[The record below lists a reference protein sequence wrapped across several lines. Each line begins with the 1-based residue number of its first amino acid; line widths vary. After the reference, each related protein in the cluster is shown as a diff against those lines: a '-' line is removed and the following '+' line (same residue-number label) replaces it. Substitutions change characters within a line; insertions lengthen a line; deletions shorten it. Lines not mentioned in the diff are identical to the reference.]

1 VSARERF
8 ADKVMFVTGA
18 GGGIARA
25 TSELFAQEGGR
36 VFATDVDTDAGA
48 QLVDRIRAVGGTA
61 VFEQCDST
69 DPDSVAAALR
79 ACDAEYGALNVL
91 FNCAGGTIGKDG
103 SLTETGFDAWRT
115 SLDLNLMHVLYTCRF
130 GLDLLRR
137 SRGNAIVNMSSVA
150 AVRGGVGAAMYTAAK
165 GGVISLT
172 RLLAAEGAPY
182 GIRAN
187 AVAPGMILTER
198 IRQRNRARTGSA
210 DGLPPSVAAALE
222 THPFSVGEPVDI
234 ANIVLFLASEESR
247 MLTGHVINADGGV
260 TAY

>member
-1 VSARERF
+1 VRIRERF
-8 ADKVMFVTGA
+8 AGKVMFVTGA
-18 GGGIARA
+18 CGGIARV

-36 VFATDVDTDAGA
+36 IFATDVDVEAGT
-48 QLVDRIRAVGGTA
+48 QLVRRIRATGGTA
-61 VFEQCDST
+61 IFRQCDVT

-79 ACDAEYGALNVL
+79 TCDAEYGALNVL

-103 SLTETGFDAWRT
+103 SLTETGLDTWRA
-115 SLDLNLMHVLYTCRF
+115 SLDLNLMHVLYTCRH

-165 GGVISLT
+165 GAVISLT
-172 RLLAAEGAPY
+172 RLLAAQGAPY

-198 IRQRNRARTGSA
+198 IRERNRARTGSP
-210 DGLPPSVAAALE
+210 DQLPPRIAATLAE
-222 THPFSVGEPVDI
+222 HPFSVGEPVDV
-234 ANIVLFLASEESR
+234 ANIVLFLASDEAR
-247 MLTGHVINADGGV
+247 MLTGQVINADGGV
-260 TAY
+260 SAY